1 VGGPAVEK
9 TLFIVKPDAVERSLI
24 GRIVGAIEE
33 GGLAIV
39 ALRMTLLTRQ
49 SAGEFYRVHKGK
61 EFYGKL
67 VEYMTSGRI
76 VAGVA
81 EGSDAIRRLRGI
93 CGATDPASAA
103 PGTVRATY
111 GVTLTKNSIHASDAP
126 ATAREEVK
134 FFFPDLE

>member
-1 VGGPAVEK
+1 MEK
-9 TLFIVKPDAVERSLI
+9 TLFIVKPDAVERNLV
-24 GRIVGAIEE
+24 GRIAAMVEE

-39 ALRMTLLTRQ
+39 ALRMTRLTKT
-49 SAGEFYRVHKGK
+49 SAGDFYEVHRGK
-61 EFYGKL
+61 EFYDRL
-67 VEYMTSGRI
+67 VAYMTSGRI

-81 EGSDAIRRLRGI
+81 EGEDAIKRLRAI

-111 GVTLTKNSIHASDAP
+111 GVNLTKNSIHASDSP

-134 FFFPDLE
+134 FFFPDLG